1 MWRGGEYVTT
11 SPGSEISVS
20 GLTTEEA
27 RKRLARY
34 GPNRLVAERRRPLL
48 LEWLI
53 RPLSDPMVL
62 LLLAAGITY
71 LILRDYVDAAIVL
84 ISVVPIALVSTI
96 LELRA
101 EHAL

>member
-1 MWRGGEYVTT
+1 MWRGGEHVTT
-11 SPGSEISVS
+11 SPDTEISET
-20 GLTTEEA
+20 GLSTEEA
-27 RKRLARY
+27 RRRLARY

-48 LEWLI
+48 LEWLL
-53 RPLSDPMVL
+53 RPLADPMVL
-62 LLLAAGITY
+62 LLLAAGVTY

-96 LELRA
+96 LEVRA